1 MKGGTEMSE
10 NTEIMVD
17 VVTFVDDE
25 GNEFDMEI
33 IEEFEHK
40 GKKYAVLAELEEEC
54 DCDHEECDCDCGCE
68 EESLYIFEVVQGEEG
83 EEFVSIE
90 DDDLMNEL
98 STVVEDMLFE
108 EEE

>member
-1 MKGGTEMSE
+1 MSE

-98 STVVEDMLFE
+98 RTVVEDMLFE

>member
-1 MKGGTEMSE
+1 MSE